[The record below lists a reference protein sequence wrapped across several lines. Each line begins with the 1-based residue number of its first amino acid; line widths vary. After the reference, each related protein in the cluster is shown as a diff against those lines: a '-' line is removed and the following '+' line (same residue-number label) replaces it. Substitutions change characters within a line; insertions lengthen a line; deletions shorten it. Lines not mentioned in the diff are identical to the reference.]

1 MEEDRL
7 EETLIGLLHRD
18 LSQARTEAHRWEREA
33 VRIAA
38 CGCAVVLALLAASM
52 TPSARPIVLAL
63 PFIIIFGA
71 CQLGLLDARTR
82 ALRIQVRA
90 LEQRL
95 NRSLGGN
102 LFVTHMLDAAHDA
115 PPDTP
120 SLLGISLVNPGSF
133 RSIYGVHLFLVSLV
147 LFVVSTYRSL
157 DLVSMSEPFAQVRPV
172 YPLVMA
178 AWASIHLVVL
188 IGYWGTVY
196 QEKKTAAVARD
207 VYGIGEPSVEERIFS
222 ASVPQDE
229 E

>member
-1 MEEDRL
+1 MEDNRL

-38 CGCAVVLALLAASM
+38 GGCGAVLALLAVSLL
-52 TPSARPIVLAL
+52 PSARPIVLAL
-63 PFIIIFGA
+63 PFLIVFGA

-102 LFVTHMLDAAHDA
+102 LFVTHMLDSAHDA

-120 SLLGISLVNPGSF
+120 SLLGISIANPGSF
-133 RSIYGVHLFLVSLV
+133 RSIYGVHLFLVSLAV
-147 LFVVSTYRSL
+147 FVVSTYRSL
-157 DLVSMSEPFAQVRPV
+157 DLVAMSEPFAQLRSV
-172 YPLVMA
+172 YPLVLA

-196 QEKKTAAVARD
+196 QEKRVAALARD
-207 VYGIGEPSVEERIFS
+207 IYGIGEPSVEERIFS
-222 ASVPQDE
+222 TSRQQDE
-229 E
+229 V